1 MNRWTVARLS
11 AALII
16 AASTAL
22 SAQLQLP
29 SGPAKKFGTTV
40 TGAYEG
46 WYDNQDGT
54 HNFLVGY
61 YNRNT
66 QQEFDV
72 PVGPQNKI
80 EMVGADNKPSGGPD
94 MGQPTHF
101 LAGRQVGMF
110 TITVP
115 KEFTPQQ
122 KLLWTIVTNG
132 ETNVIPLRLNVDY
145 NVSPFTDVAVG
156 NKPPIIKFAEAGP
169 TIMGPIAQIAK
180 ASRLTASVST
190 PLTLP
195 VWADD
200 DAKYSSGSNAPMR
213 NPPPP
218 VELRWTK
225 YRGPGA
231 VTFDKAEPKFD
242 VTKGGKVNE
251 PFSGKATTTAK
262 FAEPGD
268 YILHLMATDYS
279 GFGGGGEV
287 CCWTT
292 AMLRVNVT
300 P

>member
-1 MNRWTVARLS
+1 MS
-11 AALII
+11 AALIL
-16 AASTAL
+16 AATTAL

-29 SGPAKKFGTTV
+29 SGPAKKFGASV

-46 WYDNQDGT
+46 WYDNQDGS

-72 PVGPQNKI
+72 AVGPNNRI
-80 EMVGADNKPSGGPD
+80 EMVGADNKATGGPD

-110 TITVP
+110 NITVP

-122 KLLWTIVTNG
+122 KLVWTIVVNG

-145 NVSPFTDVAVG
+145 NVAPFSDVAVG
-156 NKPPIIKFAEAGP
+156 NKPPILKLAEAGP
-169 TIMGPIAQIAK
+169 TIMGPIAQLGK
-180 ASRLTASVST
+180 ATRMNASVSV

-218 VELRWTK
+218 VELRWSK

-231 VTFDKAEPKFD
+231 VTFDKAEPKLE
-242 VTKGGKVNE
+242 VLKGGKVNE
-251 PFSGKATTTAK
+251 PFSGKAVTTAK

-268 YILHLMATDYS
+268 YVLHLMGTDYS

-292 AMLRVNVT
+292 AMVRVTVA